1 MLTLTYSEV
10 NMFKKITL
18 LATFAAI
25 VITGAL
31 VASPTT
37 NATNTATCIDAS
49 KTKNL
54 VYKWTGYEKVEISTK
69 DGKAPC
75 SDTNMYFSAFVMPDT
90 WDKNGFNETAIP
102 QKLHRSVTVKLEA
115 GKANQKVTAKAQM
128 PAACKN
134 VQIDLYF
141 APEQKVI
148 TKTEQIGGRLITAK
162 HKAGTGECVVV
173 TPPKPVA
180 VTPVV
185 ETPVEAV
192 TELPAELP
200 QTGASFMT
208 TLIAVLTA
216 SGVYAAVLRLRK

>member
-10 NMFKKITL
+10 NMFKKIVL
-18 LATFAAI
+18 LVALAVIATA
-25 VITGAL
+25 GAL
-31 VASPTT
+31 IASPTT
-37 NATNTATCIDAS
+37 SAADSASCIDAS

-54 VYKWTGYEKVEISTK
+54 VYKWTGYDKIEISTK

-75 SDTNMYFSAFVMPDT
+75 SDSKMYFSAFVMPDT
-90 WDKNGFNETAIP
+90 WNKNGFNETAIP
-102 QKLHRSVTVKLEA
+102 QTLHRSVNVKLEA

-128 PAACKN
+128 PAECKN

-162 HKAGTGECVVV
+162 HKAGTGECTVV
-173 TPPKPVA
+173 TPQKPV
-180 VTPVV
+180 VETPVV
-185 ETPVEAV
+185 ETPAEVV
-192 TELPAELP
+192 TTLPAELP
-200 QTGASFMT
+200 QTGTSFIS

-216 SGVYAAVLRLRK
+216 TGVYAAVLRFRK